1 MLVWVQV
8 PSPAVEKSRKSETG
22 FLLFLCKHAGR
33 ATNLPAVSDRI
44 GKGRNASMSRR
55 LPGKKLC
62 AYDDEIQV

>member
-1 MLVWVQV
+1 MTNATA
-8 PSPAVEKSRKSETG
+8 PY
-22 FLLFLCKHAGR
+22 FLCKHAGR

-44 GKGRNASMSRR
+44 GNGRHASMSRR